1 MLLIY
6 FNSYYKDHSFSS
18 SRNTENCKMSWLGE
32 TKQKMRECSKQ
43 DYVREMQG
51 NVACNLVSRVY

>member
-6 FNSYYKDHSFSS
+6 FNSYYKDHSSS
-18 SRNTENCKMSWLGE
+18 SSHNTGNGKMSWLGG

-43 DYVREMQG
+43 GYVREMQE
-51 NVACNLVSRVY
+51 NVAFNLVSRVY